1 MKRRIKYVPK
11 LTGAKTE
18 YREISQEDMSW
29 IQQELIRWLSIMAET
44 DQYRDPE
51 VKYVRDQWW
60 HRRSSNLPKG
70 REGQN
75 TPCSFIGGL
84 VNNLV
89 FGQQR
94 DLTDR
99 QMEAIMYI
107 SHIIGS
113 AYDTICSEITFQIG
127 FDND

>member
-1 MKRRIKYVPK
+1 MKKRIKYVPK

-18 YREISQEDMSW
+18 YREINQEDMSW

-107 SHIIGS
+107 SHIMGS

-127 FDND
+127 FEND